1 VAVIV
6 IALTIAGLWQGAKLN
21 NSTADF
27 IALTRATLP
36 WGGLFTLGLLLFL
49 AGQLLFLKN
58 LFLLLRVYG
67 EPCRQ
72 AAIGFFTGA
81 EALGAGGKP

>member
-1 VAVIV
+1 MD
-6 IALTIAGLWQGAKLN
+6 LHSRRDGD
-21 NSTADF
+21 S
-27 IALTRATLP
+27 LTRSAARCSRVER
-36 WGGLFTLGLLLFL
+36 GLFTLGLLLFL

-67 EPCRQ
+67 EPRRQ